1 MEVRLVSLLLL
12 LLSFQ
17 GPSDIFEG
25 GRTYETLIGA
35 NLEGVCVKCFK
46 DWITIQKT
54 LYCNLVGLDRD

>member
-17 GPSDIFEG
+17 GPSDIFDG

-46 DWITIQKT
+46 DWITI
-54 LYCNLVGLDRD
+54 